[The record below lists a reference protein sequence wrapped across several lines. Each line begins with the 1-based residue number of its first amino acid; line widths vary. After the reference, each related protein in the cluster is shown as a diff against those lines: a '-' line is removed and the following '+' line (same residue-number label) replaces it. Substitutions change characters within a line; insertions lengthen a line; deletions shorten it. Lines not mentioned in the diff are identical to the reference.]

1 MYRTDWFRS
10 QIQVRD
16 GRIFSL
22 EPSNMPTRRVRAVER
37 KGPERRR
44 EFVQDV
50 TAGVTPEKPRF
61 KPDESYFV
69 TGA

>member
-1 MYRTDWFRS
+1 
-10 QIQVRD
+10 
-16 GRIFSL
+16 
-22 EPSNMPTRRVRAVER
+22 MPARRVRVIER

-50 TAGVTPEKPRF
+50 TADLAPNKLDR
-61 KPDESYFV
+61 KPDQQFFV

>member
-1 MYRTDWFRS
+1 VS
-10 QIQVRD
+10 D
-16 GRIFSL
+16 GRILNL
-22 EPSNMPTRRVRAVER
+22 EASTMPARRVRVIER

-50 TAGVTPEKPRF
+50 AASAAPDKLDH
-61 KPDESYFV
+61 KPDESFFV